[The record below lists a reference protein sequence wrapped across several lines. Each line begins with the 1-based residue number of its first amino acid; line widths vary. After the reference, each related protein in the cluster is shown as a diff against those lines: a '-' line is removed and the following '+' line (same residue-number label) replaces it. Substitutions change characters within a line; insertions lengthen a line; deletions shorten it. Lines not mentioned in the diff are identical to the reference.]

1 MGDVK
6 LENFP
11 NESLEVLESLAPPSR
26 ISMTS
31 RDGSNNRDFID
42 SAVDWLRDNEPYFDE
57 IEDETVKEF
66 TSMTGVR
73 MPPKST
79 RESKKTMKDAVEWL
93 RNNDQDF
100 DDVGDRTVGVF
111 TSVTGVSKPEQLTRK
126 TKKKAM
132 ADAVEWL
139 RSNDPNVDDVDIDT
153 LQAFTD
159 MTGVSTPDVLTSKKK
174 RKKIRDVTEWLRNN
188 DVEGDVGDEVVEVL
202 EDLIGK
208 SKISRRQRT
217 GTRPKEKRR
226 REENAES
233 AIEWL
238 RNNEAIVDGMDDEA
252 VKVLTSM
259 TGVSM
264 PLKRT

>member
-42 SAVDWLRDNEPYFDE
+42 SAIDWLRDNEPYFDE

-73 MPPKST
+73 TPPKST
-79 RESKKTMKDAVEWL
+79 RESRKKTMKDAVEWL
-93 RNNDQDF
+93 RN
-100 DDVGDRTVGVF
+100 
-111 TSVTGVSKPEQLTRK
+111 
-126 TKKKAM
+126 
-132 ADAVEWL
+132 
-139 RSNDPNVDDVDIDT
+139 NDPNVDDVDIDT

-188 DVEGDVGDEVVEVL
+188 DVEVDVGDEVVEVL

-208 SKISRRQRT
+208 SKIARRQRT

-226 REENAES
+226 REENAEN

-264 PLKRT
+264 PLKRTNRSR